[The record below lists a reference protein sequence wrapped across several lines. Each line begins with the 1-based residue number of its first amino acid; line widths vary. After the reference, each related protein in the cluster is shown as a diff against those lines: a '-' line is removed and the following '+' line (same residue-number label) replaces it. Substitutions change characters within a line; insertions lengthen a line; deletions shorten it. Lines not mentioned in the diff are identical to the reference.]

1 MAKRT
6 AGATNFRHRTLAV
19 PWDDLR
25 AYLVALFVYPGL
37 VTMAGLGLAA
47 EMGAAWA
54 LVPERGGA
62 ASAAAATL
70 RARRP
75 ARALPPLAI
84 AAALL
89 AMAAAT
95 QLAAPFNPVPPAQRN
110 ALLAAVALL
119 GTSWLTWSWGWGR
132 RGTSPEIVLAVQACW
147 LLAMLLPAIAP
158 GNLRPQ
164 ALGAVVLGPLVP
176 LKIACGVL
184 YVGCLPALLMLLPEA
199 APQGPPGSVVRG
211 RVPEETGFTIV
222 RALLWVPYCGLFT
235 SLFFPSSDDALGV
248 VRFLLVTAGAAALG
262 IALAANLARRPAGVT
277 RTLYVRLALPLA
289 GFAVLVAMVTSVVVH

>member
-1 MAKRT
+1 
-6 AGATNFRHRTLAV
+6 V

-25 AYLVALFVYPGL
+25 AYVVALIVYPGL
-37 VTMAGLGLAA
+37 LTMAGLGLAA
-47 EMGAAWA
+47 EIGAAWA

-62 ASAAAATL
+62 AEAAPATL
-70 RARRP
+70 RALRP
-75 ARALPPLAI
+75 PRALPPLAI

-89 AMAAAT
+89 ALTAAT
-95 QLAAPFNPVPPAQRN
+95 QLAAPFTPVPPAQRN

-119 GTSWLTWSWGWGR
+119 GASWLTWSWGWGR
-132 RGTSPEIVLAVQACW
+132 RGTSPEVVLAVQACW
-147 LLAMLLPAIAP
+147 LLAVLLPAIEP

-164 ALGAVVLGPLVP
+164 ALGAVVLGALVP

-184 YVGCLPALLMLLPEA
+184 YVACLPALLMLLPEA

-222 RALLWVPYCGLFT
+222 RALLWLPYCGLFT
-235 SLFFPSSDDALGV
+235 SLFFPSSDDAIGGA
-248 VRFLLVTAGAAALG
+248 RFLLVTAGAAAVG

-277 RTLYVRLALPLA
+277 RALYVRLALPVA
-289 GFAVLVAMVTSVVVH
+289 GFAVLVAMITNVLVH

>member
-1 MAKRT
+1 M
-6 AGATNFRHRTLAV
+6 
-19 PWDDLR
+19 PWDDLG
-25 AYLVALFVYPGL
+25 AYAVALLLYPGL
-37 VTMAGLGLAA
+37 LTMGALGVAA
-47 EMGAAWA
+47 EIGAAWA

-70 RARRP
+70 RALRP
-75 ARALPPLAI
+75 ARALPPLAA

-89 AMAAAT
+89 ALAAAT

-110 ALLAAVALL
+110 ALLAVVALV
-119 GTSWLTWSWGWGR
+119 GTSWLTWAWGWGR
-132 RGTSPEIVLAVQACW
+132 RGGAPGVVLAVQACW
-147 LLAMLLPAIAP
+147 LLAVVLPAIEP

-184 YVGCLPALLMLLPEA
+184 YLGCLPALLMLLPEA

-222 RALLWVPYCGLFT
+222 RVLLWMPYCGLFT
-235 SLFFPSSDDALGV
+235 SLFFPSSNDVLGV
-248 VRFLLVTAGAAALG
+248 VRFLLGTAGAATLG
-262 IALAANLARRPAGVT
+262 IALASNLARRPAGIT
-277 RTLYVRLALPLA
+277 RALYVRLALPFA
-289 GFAVLVAMVTSVVVH
+289 GFAVLVAILTNVVVH